1 MSKAERRETLVGI
14 LALLVVVTGFVL
26 TAMGNRVNERNQAT
40 GAQYI
45 AAFNRADGLH
55 EGADV
60 RLAGVKIG
68 SVGKV
73 DLDDKFRAV
82 MTLVL
87 DQHIPL
93 PDDTAALIET
103 DGVFGGKY
111 IELQPGG
118 SEDNLKPGARVP
130 YTQDSVILEDLIV
143 KIVEQAKGAAKKAAA
158 DKGAQPNT
166 SQPETSKQ

>member
-14 LALLVVVTGFVL
+14 LALLIVVTGFVL
-26 TAMGNRVNERNQAT
+26 TAMGNRVKERNQTAGT
-40 GAQYI
+40 QYT

-68 SVGKV
+68 TVGQV
-73 DLDDKFRAV
+73 DLDDKFRAI
-82 MTLVL
+82 MTLELAQPV
-87 DQHIPL
+87 PL

-118 SEDNLKPGARVP
+118 SEENLKPGARVP

-143 KIVEQAKGAAKKAAA
+143 KIVEQAKGAAKKTAAENA
-158 DKGAQPNT
+158 AQPNP
-166 SQPETSKQ
+166 SQPSASP

>member
-14 LALLVVVTGFVL
+14 LALLVAVTVFTLTVL
-26 TAMGNRVNERNQAT
+26 GNRVNERNQNMGAT
-40 GAQYI
+40 YT
-45 AAFNRADGLH
+45 AAFNRIDGLH

-60 RLAGVKIG
+60 RLAGVK
-68 SVGKV
+68 VGRV
-73 DLDDKFRAV
+73 GTVTLDDRYRG
-82 MTLVL
+82 MITLVL
-87 DQHIPL
+87 DQNIPL

-118 SEDNLKPGARVP
+118 SEEALKPGAKMP

-143 KIVEQAKGAAKKAAA
+143 KIVEQAKAAAKKPADAAP
-158 DKGAQPNT
+158 AQPPSNT
-166 SQPETSKQ
+166 SAP

>member
-1 MSKAERRETLVGI
+1 MPKAERRETLVGI
-14 LALLVVVTGFVL
+14 LALLVIVTVFVF
-26 TAMGNRVNERNQAT
+26 TALGNRVKERNQTT
-40 GAQYI
+40 GPQYV

-68 SVGKV
+68 VVGNV
-73 DLDDKFRAV
+73 DLDERFRAV
-82 MTLVL
+82 MML
-87 DQHIPL
+87 DLNQNIPL

-111 IELQPGG
+111 VELQPGG
-118 SEDNLKPGARVP
+118 SMDMLKPGARIG

-143 KIVEQAKGAAKKAAA
+143 KIVEQAKAATKKPVAES
-158 DKGAQPNT
+158 QT
-166 SQPETSKQ
+166 SPQ